1 MTATNEDVTRSG
13 WVPGFEAYARE
24 VAARAQIPGM
34 AISVA
39 RHGETVYEG
48 GFGYR
53 DAEQG
58 LEATPDTVFGVG
70 SVTKSFTALAVM
82 QLADAGRLSVTDPV
96 VKWLPE
102 FRLRRPG
109 YEGITVHH
117 FLTHSGG
124 LPPEPAL
131 LHARAASMQRD
142 PDVERLA
149 GMELPP
155 DFASMKTISTYEEL
169 LELMAEIDFDLL
181 GPPGRYFSYSN
192 EGYALLQGIVE
203 RASGRSF
210 ISYLREHVWER
221 LGMIRTGTQAEAC
234 EGSSNVTTLYA
245 RRRDAG
251 TPAQGGDEDVVFASS
266 AWHDIGRI
274 YGNGGLASTVQ
285 DLIRYLEV
293 YRNQGRAGGT
303 QIVSAR
309 AVEQMTTPHVEIP
322 TGGFYGYGLRVV
334 PDYHGIKLVEH
345 GGGNKGIAAQ
355 VCIAGDTTVAVLT
368 NLTGAPAV
376 RVALGAVNALAGLPL
391 ETRPQVF
398 PEYEC
403 ETGQLECYA
412 GTYRGERSTAR
423 FYLEDGAMYREMQ
436 GRTMPARPYAEDAVV
451 VGLGDAEMPVRF
463 LRNEHGDVWAAAF
476 GLRIYP
482 KVE

>member
-13 WVPGFEAYARE
+13 WVPAFEAYARE
-24 VAARAQIPGM
+24 VAAKAQIPGM
-34 AISVA
+34 AVA
-39 RHGETVYEG
+39 VAHQGETVYEG

-58 LEATPDTVFGVG
+58 LEATADTVFGIG

-82 QLADAGRLSVTDPV
+82 QLADAGKLSVNDPV

-117 FLTHSGG
+117 FLTHSSG
-124 LPPEPAL
+124 LPPDPAL

-155 DFASMKTISTYEEL
+155 GFASMKTISTYEEL
-169 LELMAEIDFDLL
+169 LELMAGLDFDLL

-203 RASGRSF
+203 RAGGESF
-210 ISYLREHVWER
+210 IPYLREHVWEP
-221 LGMIRTGTQAEAC
+221 LGMTRTGTQAEAR
-234 EGSSNVTTLYA
+234 ERFANVTTLYA
-245 RRRDAG
+245 RRRE
-251 TPAQGGDEDVVFASS
+251 GDEDLVFASP

-285 DLIRYLEV
+285 DLVHYLEV

-303 QIVSAR
+303 RVLSAR
-309 AVEQMTTPHVEIP
+309 AAEQMTAPHIAIP
-322 TGGFYGYGLRVV
+322 TGGFYGYGLRAV

-355 VCIAGDTTVAVLT
+355 VCVAGETAVAVLT
-368 NLTGAPAV
+368 NLTAAPAV
-376 RVALGAVNALAGLPL
+376 RVALGAVNALVGLPL
-391 ETRPQVF
+391 DTRPQVF

-412 GTYRGERSTAR
+412 GTYRGDRSTAR
-423 FYLEDGAMYREMQ
+423 FYLEDGVLYREMQ

-451 VGLGDAEMPVRF
+451 VGRGDAEMPVRF
-463 LRNEHGDVWAAAF
+463 LRDEQGDVGAAAF

-482 KVE
+482 KVVREE